1 LKPDG
6 GLYEILA
13 STGYNINQSVFI
25 NKLDAAYWTN
35 PALLHD
41 APVPTTAAPS
51 LTTSFS
57 SLGGNQFSLSAGG
70 WGGFVGKMQATLT
83 ASDGANLTSQVF
95 FVTVTNQAPVVG
107 TVNDLSVS
115 YTAGAASVT
124 FSASDVDSML
134 TAPAS
139 FSVSFKTLAQV
150 AYALDTQLSLIRPSS
165 PTYSYNARGQQEKYI
180 ASASG
185 RWFYLKPDGG
195 FYEILAST
203 GY

>member
-1 LKPDG
+1 
-6 GLYEILA
+6 
-13 STGYNINQSVFI
+13 
-25 NKLDAAYWTN
+25 
-35 PALLHD
+35 
-41 APVPTTAAPS
+41 
-51 LTTSFS
+51 
-57 SLGGNQFSLSAGG
+57 
-70 WGGFVGKMQATLT
+70 
-83 ASDGANLTSQVF
+83 F

-150 AYALDTQLSLIRPSS
+150 AYDLDTQLSLIRPSS

-203 GY
+203 GYNINQSVFLTRLDGSYWTNPALLHDATADSNASGLTGAIASLG